1 MCKWLL
7 KQFDR
12 FVVFLKRKTRPNNL
26 NVNFWLLK
34 ITESRSTL
42 FTKDDE
48 ASNQPKVLK
57 MAEDQRTFNSEPVKI
72 TVSQNWRNM

>member
-1 MCKWLL
+1 M
-7 KQFDR
+7 
-12 FVVFLKRKTRPNNL
+12 VVETVQSFCRLLKRKTRPNNL

-48 ASNQPKVLK
+48 PSNQPKVLK
-57 MAEDQRTFNSEPVKI
+57 MAKDQRTFNSEPVEI
-72 TVSQNWRNM
+72 TVSQNWRNI